1 MMVYLWYDKISLN
14 KNRGINMAITR
25 QEDSNHTV
33 ELTGKDLDNFLS
45 NRFKAIEIELKP
57 EEEIKYIIKE
67 LDEKFDSYDEAVD
80 FCYQEDIIYYYNA
93 IKYLSENDASLH
105 ESLELAQDFGFT
117 LENLSSETLATIHYQ
132 NYLIGQIEEIL

>member
-1 MMVYLWYDKISLN
+1 
-14 KNRGINMAITR
+14 MAIIR

-57 EEEIKYIIKE
+57 EKEIKYIIKE

-80 FCYQEDIIYYYNA
+80 FCYQEDIIYYDNA
-93 IKYLSENDASLH
+93 IKYLSENDASLE
-105 ESLELAQDFGFT
+105 ESLELAHDFGFT

-132 NYLIGQIEEIL
+132 NYLIGQIEEILWKTLQYA

>member
-1 MMVYLWYDKISLN
+1 
-14 KNRGINMAITR
+14 MAITR

-132 NYLIGQIEEIL
+132 NYLIGQIEEILWI

>member
-1 MMVYLWYDKISLN
+1 
-14 KNRGINMAITR
+14 MAITR

>member
-1 MMVYLWYDKISLN
+1 
-14 KNRGINMAITR
+14 MAITR

-67 LDEKFDSYDEAVD
+67 LDEKFDSYDEAVE
-80 FCYQEDIIYYYNA
+80 FCYQEDIIYYHNA

-105 ESLELAQDFGFT
+105 ESLELAHDFGFT